1 MRHIVSFLIMLCIFS
16 FLAFGISVAVLGT
29 NSHDRVQLETLESI
43 ITTIDEEFSRIEVYS
58 TAANVRLY
66 PTSEDRTVVYCTSER
81 AMESVAA
88 YVDGDTLKV
97 DCRIK
102 GNNFFDIK
110 NFFELFN
117 NDNNTVEIYVPD
129 KTYDIIKAQ
138 VNAGNTDIINVP
150 ATIAELTLN
159 AGNLNFAQPEGFRSE
174 DLTVN
179 VNAGNCK
186 VYRADTHSY
195 DIDMSAGNIKVYGL
209 EGEGKLHLSAGNG
222 TINYADL
229 NGDIEIDVSAG
240 NLDVNL
246 PEDASAV
253 IECDKSAGDVDVDH
267 GAIDEDMDN
276 GDKLTLGSGEYDI
289 KAHVSAGDI
298 KISDKVK
305 ELDAPSSPSTIPTV
319 DTGYA
324 TSNIVQSMTEPIVI
338 EPIVVDPIGNA
349 AEKLDSVTIALDEA
363 GDEISA
369 ALDKAGDE
377 IENAI
382 NDIW

>member
-1 MRHIVSFLIMLCIFS
+1 MLCIFS
-16 FLAFGISVAVLGT
+16 FIAFGISVAVLGT
-29 NSHDRVQLETLESI
+29 NSHSGVQFGELESI
-43 ITTIDEEFSRIEVYS
+43 ITNIDEEFSRIEVYS

-66 PTSEDRTVVYCTSER
+66 PTSEDRTVVHCTSEKAR
-81 AMESVAA
+81 ESVAA

-97 DCRIK
+97 DCCIK

-138 VNAGNTDIINVP
+138 VNAGNTDIIDVP

-179 VNAGNCK
+179 INAGNCK
-186 VYRADTHSY
+186 VYRANTHSY
-195 DIDMSAGNIKVYGL
+195 DIDMAAGNIKVYGL

-222 TINYADL
+222 TVNYADL

-253 IECDKSAGDVDVDH
+253 IECDKSAGDIDIDH
-267 GAIDEDMDN
+267 GDIDEDMDD
-276 GDKLTLGSGEYDI
+276 GDKITLGSGEYDI

-305 ELDAPSSPSTIPTV
+305 EHEAPASPDVLPTV
-319 DTGYA
+319 DMGAST
-324 TSNIVQSMTEPIVI
+324 TNIVQSMTEPIVV

-349 AEKLDSVTIALDEA
+349 TEKLDSVTIALDEA

-382 NDIW
+382 DNIDIW